1 VEVVPT
7 VSVVIPSFRSKA
19 HVANCLQALAAQHAS
34 VPFET
39 ILVDSSDDDTAALV
53 LERFPWVRIVRSVT
67 RLSAG
72 AARNLGV
79 SHARAPNV
87 LFTDTDCTPAPDW
100 LAALTDTLADSSVM
114 VVGGAMVN
122 GTPRSATGSVGF
134 YLEFFRFLGHR
145 GTARPVRFLVTANF
159 GMKREALS
167 QYSFSDDS
175 LGEDMHLSW
184 QISKDHPGAV
194 WFVPAAKVSH
204 ANRTGLGTLLRY
216 QHKIGQ
222 AAVRY
227 RSATGPEQLKWFR
240 RFPLL
245 TLGLPAVVLPWVGIE
260 IARRGSIADLARYI
274 CLLPLTLAA
283 NLSWLRGFREE
294 LGKG

>member
-1 VEVVPT
+1 
-7 VSVVIPSFRSKA
+7 
-19 HVANCLQALAAQHAS
+19 VANCLLALAAQETAL
-34 VPFET
+34 PFET
-39 ILVDSSDDDTAALV
+39 ILVDSSNDGTADFV
-53 LERFPWVRIVRSVT
+53 IERFPWVRVERSAT

-79 SHARAPNV
+79 LHTRAPYI
-87 LFTDTDCTPAPDW
+87 LFTDTDCIPSPDW
-100 LAALTDTLADSSVM
+100 LSALTQTLANPSALVA
-114 VVGGAMVN
+114 GGAMVN
-122 GTPRSATGSVGF
+122 GTPHSATGSAGF

-145 GTARPVRFLVTANF
+145 GPARPVRFLVTANF

-167 QYSFSDDS
+167 QYRFSDES
-175 LGEDMHLSW
+175 LGEDMRLTW
-184 QISKDHPGAV
+184 QISRDHPGSV

-204 ANRTGLGTLLRY
+204 ANRTGLRTLLEY
-216 QHKIGQ
+216 QHRIGM

-227 RSATGPEQLKWFR
+227 RSATEPGKVKWFR
-240 RFPLL
+240 RFPILSFA
-245 TLGLPAVVLPWVGIE
+245 LPAVILPWIGIE
-260 IARRGSIADLARYI
+260 IAKRGSIADLARYI